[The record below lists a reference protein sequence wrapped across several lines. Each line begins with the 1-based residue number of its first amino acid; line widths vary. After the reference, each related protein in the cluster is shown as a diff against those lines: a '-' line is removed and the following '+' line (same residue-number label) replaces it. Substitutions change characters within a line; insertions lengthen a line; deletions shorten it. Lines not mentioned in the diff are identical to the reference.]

1 MAHRVSTF
9 LFLLTLL
16 FVWPVH
22 ADPISATIAAVAA
35 GVGAGSAIAAGV
47 ITWGFSWGA
56 FAASMVMSAASALLS
71 PKGKSSSFDSVQ
83 SGTSQQFRQA
93 VPDREIVYGQVRK
106 SGAMAYM
113 PSTGGNKY
121 QHLVVLLA
129 THEVKRIGE
138 IIVGDESITD
148 DMLDNDGNVIAG
160 RYSGFMR
167 IRKHLGSPSQAA
179 DSFLVAECPEWTE
192 NHKLSGIAY
201 LAVRMTWSQSKFPS
215 GIPAISAW
223 IDGKLLKDPRDG
235 VIKFSQNLPLMIRDY
250 LTDVPIGMAV
260 EEEFVNDEICS
271 ESANI
276 ADEYIAVEDVTANIL
291 SVDQTKNLITVEGD
305 RLSFQ
310 LGDKLRLSSGSIA
323 GLSSGVDYF
332 AVPYQRT
339 GVCRLQVATS
349 YLNAC
354 SGVVVDLGA
363 GSVGVLKKIAEPRYH
378 GGGIFKMSA
387 EPIDNIQEL
396 VSCCAGMLPYAGG
409 TWRIYVGSYR
419 LPSIH
424 LSEADLAG
432 PMTMTT
438 KISKRDRFNRIQGT
452 YKSPVN
458 DGNAAS
464 YPVVKNDYYEATDGR
479 KLKKDFDQPFT
490 QRSCQAQRVSKIL
503 LESSRQEIIISAPF
517 KLTAFKL
524 QLGDTFYF
532 SFARY
537 GFVNKIFEVTNWK
550 IVAEGA
556 APVIQMTIKETS
568 SSCFEWNSGEET
580 RVDPAPNTSLSSV
593 LDVDYPTDINIT
605 VGEVA
610 TEQGDKTYEFKISW
624 TPPEDGF
631 VTEGGKFEVE
641 FKESDATKY
650 RPSYRV
656 DGRETTTQINQVRP
670 GVSYDIRIRSI
681 NAMGVTSDWTYYVG
695 FTVNSTVGASTSIDY
710 GFFSETETT
719 FLDDGDFI
727 ASPSFFED
735 DGAFS

>member
-1 MAHRVSTF
+1 MAYRVSSF
-9 LFLLTLL
+9 LFCLIT
-16 FVWPVH
+16 FYVWPAY

-35 GVGAGSAIAAGV
+35 GVGVGSTIAAGV

-71 PKGKSSSFDSVQ
+71 PKPKSSSYDSVQ

-93 VPDREIVYGQVRK
+93 VPVREIVYGQVRK

-121 QHLVVLLA
+121 QHLVILLA
-129 THEVKRIGE
+129 THEVKKIGE
-138 IIVGDESITD
+138 IIVGDVSITD
-148 DMLDNDGNVIAG
+148 DMLDSDGNVISG
-160 RYSGFMR
+160 RYAGVMR

-201 LAVRMTWSQSKFPS
+201 LAVRLTWSQSKFPS
-215 GIPAISAW
+215 GMPAISAW

-235 VIKFSQNLPLMIRDY
+235 QVKFSQNLPLMIRDY

-260 EEEFVNDEICS
+260 EEEFINDEICS
-271 ESANI
+271 ESANT
-276 ADEYIAVEDVTANIL
+276 ADEYVTVEDVTANIL

-305 RLSFQ
+305 RLAFQ
-310 LGDKLRLSSGSIA
+310 LGDKVRLSSGVIA
-323 GLSSGVDYF
+323 GLSAGVDYY

-339 GVCRLQVATS
+339 GVSRLQLATS
-349 YLNAC
+349 YINAC
-354 SGVVVDLGA
+354 AGIVIDLGT

-387 EPIDNIQEL
+387 EPISNIQEL

-419 LPSIH
+419 LPSVH

-432 PMTMTT
+432 AMTMTT

-464 YPVVKNDYYEATDGR
+464 YPVVKNAYYEAADGQI
-479 KLKKDFDQPFT
+479 LKKDFDQPFT
-490 QRSCQAQRVSKIL
+490 QRTCQAQRVGKIL
-503 LESSRQEIIISAPF
+503 QESARQEIIISAPF

-532 SFARY
+532 TFPRY

-556 APVIQMTIKETS
+556 APVIQMTFKETS
-568 SSCFEWNSGEET
+568 SACFEWNSGEET

-593 LDVDYPTDINIT
+593 FHVDYPTDINIT

-624 TPPEDGF
+624 TPPVDGF
-631 VTEGGKFEVE
+631 VTEGGKFEVQ
-641 FKESDATKY
+641 FKESDALNY
-650 RPSYRV
+650 RPSYPV
-656 DGRETTTQINQVRP
+656 DGKETTTQINQVRP
-670 GVSYDIRIRSI
+670 GISYDIRIRSI
-681 NAMGVTSDWTYYVG
+681 NALGVPSEWTYYVG
-695 FTVNSTVGASTSIDY
+695 FTVNSTVGASSSIDY
-710 GFFSETETT
+710 GLYSAAATA
-719 FLDDGDFI
+719 FLDDGDFLT
-727 ASPSFFED
+727 APSFFED